1 MKKKLVMAIASRGGH
16 WIQLNRLSAVWEE
29 QDVIFITND
38 PSLESHVGNAKFETV
53 IDANMDQKLKLIF
66 LAAQTFLKVL
76 KHRPDVIIS
85 TGAAPGFFALIWGK
99 LIGAKTVWVDS
110 VANAD
115 ELSLAGKKVSKVAD
129 VWLTQWPEV
138 AKEDGPL
145 YKGRV
150 F

>member
-1 MKKKLVMAIASRGGH
+1 MKNKLVMAIASRGGH
-16 WIQLNRLSAVWEE
+16 WTQLNRLSAVWEDN
-29 QDVIFITND
+29 DVIYITND
-38 PSLESHVGNAKFETV
+38 PTLKSHVGSAKFETV
-53 IDANMDQKLKLIF
+53 IDANMNQKFRLII
-66 LAAQTFLKVL
+66 LAFQTLLKVL
-76 KHRPDVIIS
+76 KHRPNVIIS
-85 TGAAPGFFALIWGK
+85 TGAAPGFFALLWGK

-110 VANAD
+110 VANAE
-115 ELSLAGKKVSKVAD
+115 ELSLAGKKVSKLAD

>member
-16 WIQLNRLSAVWEE
+16 WTQLNRLSAVWEE

-38 PSLESHVGNAKFETV
+38 SSLKSHVGNARFETV
-53 IDANMDQKLKLIF
+53 IDANMDQKFKLIL
-66 LAAQTFLKVL
+66 LAMQTLFKVL

-99 LIGAKTVWVDS
+99 VIGAKTVWVDS
-110 VANAD
+110 VANAE
-115 ELSLAGKKVSKVAD
+115 ELSLAGKKVSKIAD

>member
-1 MKKKLVMAIASRGGH
+1 MNKKKVMAIASRGGH
-16 WIQLNRLSAVWEE
+16 WIQLNRLSAVWEDH
-29 QDVIFITND
+29 DVVFITND
-38 PSLESHVGNAKFETV
+38 ASLKSHVDDNRFETV
-53 IDANMDQKLKLIF
+53 IDANMDQKFKLIL
-66 LAAQTFLKVL
+66 LALQTCFKVL

-85 TGAAPGFFALIWGK
+85 TGAAPGFFALLWGK

-110 VANAD
+110 VANAE
-115 ELSLAGKKVSKVAD
+115 ELSLAGSKVSKIAD

-138 AKEDGPL
+138 ARENGPI

>member
-16 WIQLNRLSAVWEE
+16 WTQLNRLSAIWED

-38 PSLESHVGNAKFETV
+38 SSLKSHVGNARFETV
-53 IDANMDQKLKLIF
+53 IDANMDQKFKLIL
-66 LAAQTFLKVL
+66 LAMQTLFKVL

-99 LIGAKTVWVDS
+99 VIGAKTVWVDS
-110 VANAD
+110 VANAE
-115 ELSLAGKKVSKVAD
+115 ELSLAGKKVAKIAD

>member
-66 LAAQTFLKVL
+66 LAGQTFFKVL

-115 ELSLAGKKVSKVAD
+115 ELSLAGKKVSKIAD

>member
-53 IDANMDQKLKLIF
+53 IDANMDKKLKLIF
-66 LAAQTFLKVL
+66 LAAQTFFKVL

-115 ELSLAGKKVSKVAD
+115 ELSLAGKKVSKIAD

>member
-66 LAAQTFLKVL
+66 LAAQTFFKVL

-115 ELSLAGKKVSKVAD
+115 ELSLAGKKVSKIAD

>member
-38 PSLESHVGNAKFETV
+38 PSLESHVGSAKFETV
-53 IDANMDQKLKLIF
+53 IDANMDQKLRLIF
-66 LAAQTFLKVL
+66 LAAQTFFKVL

-115 ELSLAGKKVSKVAD
+115 ELSLAGKKVSKIAD

>member
-16 WIQLNRLSAVWEE
+16 WTQLNRLSAVWED
-29 QDVIFITND
+29 QNVIFITND
-38 PSLESHVGNAKFETV
+38 SSLKSHVGNAKFETV
-53 IDANMDQKLKLIF
+53 IDANMEQKFKLIL
-66 LAAQTFLKVL
+66 LAVQTFFKVM

-99 LIGAKTVWVDS
+99 VIGAKTVWVDS
-110 VANAD
+110 VANAE
-115 ELSLAGKKVSKVAD
+115 ELSLAGKKVSKIAD

-138 AKEDGPL
+138 ASEDGPL

>member
-66 LAAQTFLKVL
+66 LAAQTFFKVL

>member
-53 IDANMDQKLKLIF
+53 IDANMDQKLKLVF
-66 LAAQTFLKVL
+66 LAAQTFFKVL

>member
-16 WIQLNRLSAVWEE
+16 WTQLNRLSAVWEE

-66 LAAQTFLKVL
+66 LAAQTFFKVL

-115 ELSLAGKKVSKVAD
+115 ELSLAGKKVSKIAD

>member
-16 WIQLNRLSAVWEE
+16 WTQLNRLSAVWED

-38 PSLESHVGNAKFETV
+38 SSLKSHVGNARFETV
-53 IDANMDQKLKLIF
+53 IDANMDQKFKLIL
-66 LAAQTFLKVL
+66 LAMQTLFKVL

-85 TGAAPGFFALIWGK
+85 TGAAPGFFALILGK
-99 LIGAKTVWVDS
+99 VIGAKTVWVDS
-110 VANAD
+110 VANAE
-115 ELSLAGKKVSKVAD
+115 ELSLAGKKVAKIAD